1 MEQLHL
7 EQNSQE
13 WLDARKNYRTA
24 SEAAIVLGISPF
36 TSIDNFKLIKVG
48 VKKHYY
54 SAAMKQGHDLEES
67 VRREANKY
75 FKRAF
80 KDECWVNG
88 DYMASLDGI
97 DGDTLVELKV
107 SDRTYRD
114 LKDGITPDYYYA
126 QVQQQ
131 LYCSP
136 AKYGYIVAYSP
147 KAHAIAVSDLIEPDD
162 TFMQRVAEA
171 WEAFDAM
178 PVPEVADMSNDGAVM
193 ELFMEYARLKAE
205 ADRTKEAMD
214 EVKKG
219 LIEHSSGKS
228 LTAGDYKLTKGKPRV
243 TYDYKAAATKS
254 GVDLEQYRKDSDGAW
269 TISVPKNPFL

>member
-13 WLDARKNYRTA
+13 WLDARKQYRTA

-36 TSIDNFKLIKVG
+36 TSVADFKLIKAG
-48 VKKHYY
+48 VKQQYY
-54 SAAMKQGHDLEES
+54 SAAMQQGHDLEDR
-67 VRREANKY
+67 VRQLSNWH
-75 FKRAF
+75 FGLDF

-114 LKDGITPDYYYA
+114 LKDGIMPAYYHA

-131 LYCSP
+131 LFCSP
-136 AKYGYIVAYSP
+136 AEIGYIVAYSP
-147 KAHAIAVSDLIEPDD
+147 KEDDIAVSERIELDYAVID
-162 TFMQRVAEA
+162 KIEAA

-178 PVPEVADMSNDGAVM
+178 EVPEVADMSNNGAVM
-193 ELFMEYARLKAE
+193 ELFQRYAKIKAE
-205 ADRTKEAMD
+205 TERAKDEMD
-214 EVKKG
+214 EIKKG
-219 LIEHSSGKS
+219 LIEHSSDKS
-228 LTAGDYKLTKGKPRV
+228 LTAGDFKLTKGKPRV
-243 TYDYKAAATKS
+243 TYDYKKAATKAS
-254 GVDLEQYRKDSDGAW
+254 VDLEQYRKESEGTW

>member
-13 WLDARKNYRTA
+13 WLDARKQYRTA

-36 TSIDNFKLIKVG
+36 TSVADFKLIKAG
-48 VKKHYY
+48 VKQQYY
-54 SAAMKQGHDLEES
+54 SAAMQQGHDLEDR
-67 VRREANKY
+67 VRQLSNRH
-75 FKRAF
+75 FGLDF

-88 DYMASLDGI
+88 RYMASLDGI

-114 LKDGITPDYYYA
+114 LKDGIMPAYYHA

-136 AKYGYIVAYSP
+136 AEIGYIVAYSP
-147 KAHAIAVSDLIEPDD
+147 EADEIAISDRIELDYAVIDKIE
-162 TFMQRVAEA
+162 AA
-171 WEAFDAM
+171 WEAFDEM
-178 PVPEVADMSNDGAVM
+178 EVPEVADMSNNGAVM
-193 ELFMEYARLKAE
+193 ELFQRYAKIKAE
-205 ADRTKEAMD
+205 TERAKDEMD
-214 EVKKG
+214 EIKKG
-219 LIEHSSGKS
+219 LIEHSSDKS
-228 LTAGDYKLTKGKPRV
+228 LTAGDFKLTKGKPRV
-243 TYDYKAAATKS
+243 TYDYKKAATKA
-254 GVDLEQYRKDSDGAW
+254 GVDLEQYRKDSEGTW

>member
-13 WLDARKNYRTA
+13 WLDARKQYRTA

-36 TSIDNFKLIKVG
+36 TSVADFKLIKAG
-48 VKKHYY
+48 VKQQYY
-54 SAAMKQGHDLEES
+54 SAAMQQGHDLEDR
-67 VRREANKY
+67 VRQLSNWH
-75 FKRAF
+75 FGLDF

-114 LKDGITPDYYYA
+114 LQTGVTPEYYYA

-131 LYCSP
+131 LFCSP
-136 AKYGYIVAYSP
+136 AEIGYIVAYSP
-147 KAHAIAVSDLIEPDD
+147 KEDDIAVSERIELDYAVID
-162 TFMQRVAEA
+162 KIEAA

-178 PVPEVADMSNDGAVM
+178 EVPEVADMSNNGAVM
-193 ELFMEYARLKAE
+193 ELFQRYAKIKAE
-205 ADRTKEAMD
+205 TERAKDEMD
-214 EVKKG
+214 EIKKG
-219 LIEHSSGKS
+219 LIEHSSDKS
-228 LTAGDYKLTKGKPRV
+228 LTAGDFKLTKGKPRV
-243 TYDYKAAATKS
+243 TYDYKKAATKAS
-254 GVDLEQYRKDSDGAW
+254 VDLEQYRKESEGTW

>member
-13 WLDARKNYRTA
+13 WLDARKKYRTA

-36 TSIDNFKLIKVG
+36 TSVDDFKLIKAG
-48 VKKHYY
+48 VKQQYY
-54 SAAMKQGHDLEES
+54 SAAMKQGHDLEEL

-75 FKRAF
+75 FVRDF

-97 DGDTLVELKV
+97 AGDILVELKV

-114 LKDGITPDYYYA
+114 LNEGITPDYYYA

-136 AKYGYIVAYSP
+136 ARYGYIVAYSP
-147 KAHAIAVSDLIEPDD
+147 KVDDIAVSDLIELDLA
-162 TFMQRVAEA
+162 FFHQIEKA
-171 WEAFDAM
+171 WERFDAM
-178 PVPEVADMSNDGAVM
+178 DVPEVADMSNNGAVV
-193 ELFMEYARLKAE
+193 ELFQQYARLKAE
-205 ADRTKEAMD
+205 AERIKDEMD

-219 LIEHSSGKS
+219 LIEHSSDKS
-228 LTAGDYKLTKGKPRV
+228 LTAGDFKLTKGKPRV
-243 TYDYKAAATKS
+243 TYDYKKAATKS
-254 GVDLEQYRKDSDGAW
+254 GVDLEKYRRDSEGSW

>member
-13 WLDARKNYRTA
+13 WLDARKKYRTA

-36 TSIDNFKLIKVG
+36 TSIPDFKLIKAG
-48 VKKHYY
+48 VKKQYY
-54 SAAMKQGHDLEES
+54 SAAMKQGHDLEEL
-67 VRREANKY
+67 VRRDANKY
-75 FKRAF
+75 FARDF

-88 DYMASLDGI
+88 EYMASLDGI
-97 DGDTLVELKV
+97 AGDILVELKV

-114 LKDGITPDYYYA
+114 LNDGITPDYYYA

-147 KAHAIAVSDLIEPDD
+147 KADDIAVSDLIELDF

-171 WEAFDAM
+171 WDRFDEM
-178 PVPEVADMSNDGAVM
+178 DVPEVADMSNNGAVV
-193 ELFMEYARLKAE
+193 ELFQRYARLKAE
-205 ADRTKEAMD
+205 VERAKDEMD
-214 EVKKG
+214 EIKKG
-219 LIEHSSGKS
+219 LIEHSSDKS

-243 TYDYKAAATKS
+243 TYDYKKAAAKS
-254 GVDLEQYRKDSDGAW
+254 GVDLEQYRRDSEGSW
-269 TISVPKNPFL
+269 TITTPKNPFL

>member
-13 WLDARKNYRTA
+13 WLDARKQYRTA

-36 TSIDNFKLIKVG
+36 TSVADFKLIKAG
-48 VKKHYY
+48 VKQQYY
-54 SAAMKQGHDLEES
+54 SAAMQQGHDLEDR
-67 VRREANKY
+67 VRQLSNRH
-75 FKRAF
+75 FGLDF

-88 DYMASLDGI
+88 SYMASLDGI

-114 LKDGITPDYYYA
+114 LKDGIMPAYYHA

-136 AKYGYIVAYSP
+136 AEVGYIVAYSP
-147 KAHAIAVSDLIEPDD
+147 KADEIAISARIELDYAVIDKIE
-162 TFMQRVAEA
+162 AA

-178 PVPEVADMSNDGAVM
+178 EVPEVADMSNNGAVM
-193 ELFMEYARLKAE
+193 ELFQRYAKIKAE
-205 ADRTKEAMD
+205 TERAKDEMD
-214 EVKKG
+214 EIKKG
-219 LIEHSSGKS
+219 LIEHSSDKS
-228 LTAGDYKLTKGKPRV
+228 LTAGDFKLTKGKPRV
-243 TYDYKAAATKS
+243 TYDYKKAATKAS
-254 GVDLEQYRKDSDGAW
+254 VDLEQYRKESEGTW

>member
-13 WLDARKNYRTA
+13 WLDARKQYRTA

-36 TSIDNFKLIKVG
+36 TSVADFKLIKAG
-48 VKKHYY
+48 VKQQYY
-54 SAAMKQGHDLEES
+54 SAAMQQGHDLEDR
-67 VRREANKY
+67 VRQLSNRH
-75 FKRAF
+75 FGLDF

-88 DYMASLDGI
+88 RYMASLDGI

-114 LKDGITPDYYYA
+114 LKDGIMPAYYHA

-131 LYCSP
+131 LFCSP
-136 AKYGYIVAYSP
+136 AEIGYIVAYSP
-147 KAHAIAVSDLIEPDD
+147 KEDDIAVSERIELDYAVID
-162 TFMQRVAEA
+162 KIEAA

-178 PVPEVADMSNDGAVM
+178 EVPEVADMSNNGAVM
-193 ELFMEYARLKAE
+193 ELFQRYAKIKAE
-205 ADRTKEAMD
+205 TERAKDEMD
-214 EVKKG
+214 EIKKG
-219 LIEHSSGKS
+219 LIEHSSDKS
-228 LTAGDYKLTKGKPRV
+228 LTAGDFKLTKGKPRV
-243 TYDYKAAATKS
+243 TYDYKKAATKAS
-254 GVDLEQYRKDSDGAW
+254 VDLEQYRKESEGTW

>member
-13 WLDARKNYRTA
+13 WLDARKQYRTA

-36 TSIDNFKLIKVG
+36 TSVDNFKLIKAG
-48 VKKHYY
+48 VKQQYY
-54 SAAMKQGHDLEES
+54 SAAMKQGHDLEDF
-67 VRREANKY
+67 VRQYAGDY
-75 FKRAF
+75 FQRDF

-97 DGDTLVELKV
+97 DGDILVELKV

-114 LKDGITPDYYYA
+114 LNAGIMPDYYYA

-147 KAHAIAVSDLIEPDD
+147 KADDTAVSDLIELDY
-162 TFMQRVAEA
+162 TFIDKIEAA

-178 PVPEVADMSNDGAVM
+178 PVPEIADMSNDGAVM
-193 ELFMEYARLKAE
+193 ELFKEYERLKAE
-205 ADRTKEAMD
+205 ADRLKDDMD
-214 EVKKG
+214 RVKQD
-219 LIEHSSGKS
+219 LIAHANDHSV
-228 LTAGDYKLTKGKPRV
+228 TAGDYKLTKGKPRV
-243 TYDYKAAATKS
+243 TYDYKKAASKS
-254 GVDLEQYRKDSDGAW
+254 GVDLEQYRKESEGAW
-269 TISVPKNPFL
+269 TISLPKNPFL

>member
-13 WLDARKNYRTA
+13 WLDARKQYRTA

-36 TSIDNFKLIKVG
+36 TSVADFKLIKAG
-48 VKKHYY
+48 VKQQYY
-54 SAAMKQGHDLEES
+54 SAAMQQGHDLEDR
-67 VRREANKY
+67 VRQLSNRH
-75 FKRAF
+75 FGLDF

-88 DYMASLDGI
+88 RYMASLDGI

-114 LKDGITPDYYYA
+114 LKDGIMPAYYHA

-136 AKYGYIVAYSP
+136 AEIGYIVAYSP
-147 KAHAIAVSDLIEPDD
+147 EADEIAISDRIELDYAVIDKIE
-162 TFMQRVAEA
+162 AA
-171 WEAFDAM
+171 WEAFDEM
-178 PVPEVADMSNDGAVM
+178 EVPEVADMSNNGAVM
-193 ELFMEYARLKAE
+193 ELFQRYAKIKAE
-205 ADRTKEAMD
+205 TERAKDEMD
-214 EVKKG
+214 EIKKG
-219 LIEHSSGKS
+219 LIEHSSDKS
-228 LTAGDYKLTKGKPRV
+228 LTAGDFKLTKGKPRV
-243 TYDYKAAATKS
+243 TYDYKKAATKAS
-254 GVDLEQYRKDSDGAW
+254 VDLEQYRKESEGTW

>member
-7 EQNSQE
+7 EQNSQA
-13 WLDARKNYRTA
+13 WLDARKKYRTA

-36 TSIDNFKLIKVG
+36 TSIPDFKLIKAG
-48 VKKHYY
+48 VKQQYY
-54 SAAMKQGHDLEES
+54 SAAMKQGHDLEER
-67 VRREANKY
+67 VRQLSNRH
-75 FKRAF
+75 FTLDF

-131 LYCSP
+131 LFCSP
-136 AKYGYIVAYSP
+136 AEVGYIVAYSP
-147 KAHAIAVSDLIEPDD
+147 GEDDIAVSERIEIDW

-171 WEAFDAM
+171 WERFDAM
-178 PVPEVADMSNDGAVM
+178 DVPEVADMSNNGAVV
-193 ELFMEYARLKAE
+193 ELFQSYARLKAE
-205 ADRTKEAMD
+205 AERIKDEMD

-219 LIEHSSGKS
+219 LIEHSSDKS
-228 LTAGDYKLTKGKPRV
+228 LTAGDFKLTKGKPRV
-243 TYDYKAAATKS
+243 TYDYKKAAAKS
-254 GVDLEQYRKDSDGAW
+254 GVDLEKYRRESEGSW

>member
-13 WLDARKNYRTA
+13 WLDARKKYRTA

-36 TSIDNFKLIKVG
+36 TSIADFKLIKAG
-48 VKKHYY
+48 VKQQYY
-54 SAAMKQGHDLEES
+54 SAAMKQGHDLEYR
-67 VRREANKY
+67 VRQLSNRH
-75 FKRAF
+75 FGLDF
-80 KDECWVNG
+80 KDECWVNA

-114 LKDGITPDYYYA
+114 LKDGITPEYYYA

-131 LYCSP
+131 LFCSP
-136 AKYGYIVAYSP
+136 AEIGYIVAYSP
-147 KAHAIAVSDLIEPDD
+147 KEDDIAVSERIELDW

-171 WEAFDAM
+171 WERFDEM
-178 PVPEVADMSNDGAVM
+178 DVPEVADLSNNGAVM
-193 ELFMEYARLKAE
+193 ELFQRYAKLKAE
-205 ADRTKEAMD
+205 VERAKDEMD
-214 EVKKG
+214 EIKKG
-219 LIEHSSGKS
+219 LIEHSSDKS
-228 LTAGDYKLTKGKPRV
+228 LTAGDFKLTKGKPRV
-243 TYDYKAAATKS
+243 TYDYKKAASKS
-254 GVDLEQYRKDSDGAW
+254 GVDLEQYRKESEGAW

>member
-13 WLDARKNYRTA
+13 WLDARKQYRTA

-36 TSIDNFKLIKVG
+36 TSVDNFKLIKAG
-48 VKKHYY
+48 VKQQYY
-54 SAAMKQGHDLEES
+54 SSAMQQGHDMEER
-67 VRREANKY
+67 VRLLANRH
-75 FKRAF
+75 FKRDF

-131 LYCSP
+131 LFCSP
-136 AKYGYIVAYSP
+136 AEVGYIVAYSP
-147 KAHAIAVSDLIEPDD
+147 KADEIAISDRIELDYAVMDKIG
-162 TFMQRVAEA
+162 AA

-178 PVPEVADMSNDGAVM
+178 PVPEIADMSNDGAVM
-193 ELFMEYARLKAE
+193 ELFKEYARLKSE
-205 ADRTKEAMD
+205 ADRIKDDMD
-214 EVKKG
+214 RVKQD
-219 LIEHSSGKS
+219 LIAHANDHSV
-228 LTAGDYKLTKGKPRV
+228 TAGDYKLTKGKPRV
-243 TYDYKAAATKS
+243 TYDYKKAASKA
-254 GVDLEQYRKDSDGAW
+254 GVDLEQYRKESEGAW
-269 TISVPKNPFL
+269 TISLPKNPFL

>member
-13 WLDARKNYRTA
+13 WLDARKQYRTA

-36 TSIDNFKLIKVG
+36 TSVDNFKLIKAG
-48 VKKHYY
+48 VKQQYY
-54 SAAMKQGHDLEES
+54 SSAMQQGHDLEER
-67 VRREANKY
+67 VREYAGDY
-75 FKRAF
+75 FARDF
-80 KDECWVNG
+80 KDGCWVNG

-97 DGDTLVELKV
+97 SGDILVELKV

-136 AKYGYIVAYSP
+136 AEYGHIVAYSP
-147 KAHAIAVSDLIEPDD
+147 KVNDFAVSDLIRLDY
-162 TFMQRVAEA
+162 TFIQRIKEA

-178 PVPEVADMSNDGAVM
+178 PVPEIADMSNDGAVM
-193 ELFMEYARLKAE
+193 ELFKEYARLKAE
-205 ADRTKEAMD
+205 ADRVKDDMD
-214 EVKKG
+214 RVKQD
-219 LIEHSSGKS
+219 LIAHANDHSV
-228 LTAGDYKLTKGKPRV
+228 TAGDYKLTKGKPRV
-243 TYDYKAAATKS
+243 TYDYKKAASKA
-254 GVDLEQYRKDSDGAW
+254 GVDLEQYRKESEGAW
-269 TISVPKNPFL
+269 TISLPKNPFL